1 MPVPV
6 DPSPKSH
13 AYDAMLPSGSSEAD
27 ASNVTGTPGF
37 TRTGLAVKSATG
49 GCGPGGAAWTT
60 TSWETVPFNESLS
73 VTFSVTLNVPGI
85 AYGWVVIAPLP
96 VVESPKS
103 HA

>member
-13 AYDAMLPSGSSEAD
+13 AYDAMLPSGSDDVDPSNVTLIPTKTVVGANWNPARGD

-73 VTFSVTLNVPGI
+73 VTFSVT
-85 AYGWVVIAPLP
+85 
-96 VVESPKS
+96 
-103 HA
+103 